1 MKLNSL
7 KWLACGLVAA
17 LTLMTAGSALAQN
30 DNNGGPGGDNG
41 GRQRNRGG
49 WDPAKM
55 QQQIMERIQ
64 DELGITNDTD
74 WSAIQPLV
82 QKVLETQRDMRGQ
95 GMMRLM
101 GRGSRG
107 GKSDPN
113 QGRHTSSSF
122 FGQPSQ
128 EAEALQKAVD
138 DGAPSGQIKDL
149 LARYQAAQK
158 AKQAKLEQAQ
168 SDLRA
173 VLTTKQEAAATLLG
187 IL

>member
-1 MKLNSL
+1 MKMNSL

-17 LTLMTAGSALAQN
+17 LTLMAAGSALAQN
-30 DNNGGPGGDNG
+30 DNNNGGDNG

-55 QQQIMERIQ
+55 QQQMMERIQ

-82 QKVLETQRDMRGQ
+82 QKVMEAQRAARGP
-95 GMMRLM
+95 GMMRLF
-101 GRGSRG
+101 GR
-107 GKSDPN
+107 
-113 QGRHTSSSF
+113 SSF
-122 FGQPSQ
+122 FGQPSP
-128 EAEALQKAVD
+128 EADALQKAVD
-138 DGAPSGQIKDL
+138 DGAPVGQVKDL

-158 AKQAKLEQAQ
+158 ANQAKLEQAQ
-168 SDLRA
+168 ADLRA
-173 VLTTKQEAAATLLG
+173 VLTVKQEAAATLLG

>member
-30 DNNGGPGGDNG
+30 DNNNGGDNG

-55 QQQIMERIQ
+55 QQQMMDRIQ

-82 QKVLETQRDMRGQ
+82 QKVMEAQRATRGP
-95 GMMRLM
+95 GMMRLF
-101 GRGSRG
+101 GRGSNRG
-107 GKSDPN
+107 GNSDPN
-113 QGRHTSSSF
+113 QSRHSSSSF
-122 FGQPSQ
+122 FGQPSP
-128 EAEALQKAVD
+128 EADALQKAVD
-138 DGAPSGQIKDL
+138 DGAPAGQVKDL
-149 LARYQAAQK
+149 LARYKTAQK
-158 AKQAKLEQAQ
+158 ANQAKLEQAQ

-173 VLTTKQEAAATLLG
+173 VLTVKQEAAATLLG